1 MSYSIQGN
9 YYKKKNKHN
18 QNNID
23 KKKRIETFEQSQDL
37 QNITYKKEDEH
48 KYIWCVTDRDRL
60 SVRKE
65 EDDNNWTPI
74 TGGIKNVSSSGIG
87 YIWAVAD
94 DDRVYK
100 CNKNC
105 IDGNFQL
112 PDKDIR
118 LKQVSSDEEYVWGL
132 DANGYVHKAPNDGSV
147 PFIKATQFKN
157 ISASEHGG
165 FYGVSTNDEIY
176 QCKHIPG
183 NLKQIDADKN
193 ELWGIDQGNNIYK
206 CLSPCQGNWKKLGSE
221 FKYVSAAPGKKHV
234 WAITTNNRVFKCK
247 KPCNGNWQEVDGRI
261 KDIG

>member
-1 MSYSIQGN
+1 MATLSLNENNLQ
-9 YYKKKNKHN
+9 KNN
-18 QNNID
+18 QNNNNSLISD
-23 KKKRIETFEQSQDL
+23 ELIFENAL
-37 QNITYKKEDEH
+37 P
-48 KYIWCVTDRDRL
+48 L
-60 SVRKE
+60 SSKKE

-118 LKQVSSDEEYVWGL
+118 LKQFSSDQEYVWGL

-157 ISASEHGG
+157 ISASKHGG
-165 FYGVSTNDEIY
+165 FYGVSTNYEIY
-176 QCKHIPG
+176 LCKHIPG
-183 NLKQIDADKN
+183 NLKQIDAD
-193 ELWGIDQGNNIYK
+193 
-206 CLSPCQGNWKKLGSE
+206 
-221 FKYVSAAPGKKHV
+221 
-234 WAITTNNRVFKCK
+234 
-247 KPCNGNWQEVDGRI
+247 
-261 KDIG
+261 